1 MLAHLACL
9 ANFFFPFAGVIGAL
23 VVYTLRRSDP
33 SFVRENARN
42 ALNEQITLAI
52 FNTIV
57 IVCAIGVLTS
67 LMFTAA
73 IAQHH
78 RGQPSA
84 VFPWQLLAYF
94 GCFLILMLA
103 NVTVAI
109 ISCFAARTA
118 YLGRVFRYPFAIPF
132 VREALPLA

>member
-57 IVCAIGVLTS
+57 IVCA
-67 LMFTAA
+67 
-73 IAQHH
+73 
-78 RGQPSA
+78 
-84 VFPWQLLAYF
+84 YF